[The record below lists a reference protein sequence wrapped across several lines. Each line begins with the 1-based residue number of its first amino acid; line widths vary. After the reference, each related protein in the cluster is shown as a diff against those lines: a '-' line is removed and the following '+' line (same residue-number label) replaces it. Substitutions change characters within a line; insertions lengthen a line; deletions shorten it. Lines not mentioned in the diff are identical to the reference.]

1 MFDSELYEDMNSVM
15 LENEDADSETHD
27 DDVPPT
33 HEVPKDEAAAAQEEV
48 PPVQEKAPAPTGPRD
63 AGPPFDDDDA
73 DMILRSSDLVDFRVH
88 KLFLVK
94 ASLVFRDMISLHA
107 RGPLSS
113 SSSSPNVTYPD
124 ALSPTGLPIVP
135 LPDEPAPAV
144 DMLLRFCYIP
154 LIPTP
159 STLSDIELA
168 LHLGSKFLM
177 PHILSAAKSSILAQM
192 ESGVLPANRVFALGW
207 LHRQRDIVL
216 AAASHPSREPLLAG
230 PPYPEYELIPALVLH
245 KLFAFRHQ
253 ARTLAAT
260 SAPCGDFS
268 WITRP
273 HIELFIEVYPDE
285 PAPRCK
291 CPATRFHEPEA
302 DFPGFPTQA
311 ELGAERG
318 LVDWFWAFLRAGLA
332 KMAKATVQEA
342 MDVVKDPALAAP
354 GIEAAHGCT
363 VCETRAGP
371 ALADFGV
378 AWARVI
384 DDRRQLTIQTPF

>member
-1 MFDSELYEDMNSVM
+1 MSESELYEDMN
-15 LENEDADSETHD
+15 ATH

-33 HEVPKDEAAAAQEEV
+33 HKVPKEEAAAAQEEV
-48 PPVQEKAPAPTGPRD
+48 PAQEKAPAPTGPRD
-63 AGPPFDDDDA
+63 AGAPFDDEDA

-88 KLFLVK
+88 KLFLSK
-94 ASLVFRDMISLHA
+94 ASLPA
-107 RGPLSS
+107 RTRAPLLLIFVL
-113 SSSSPNVTYPD
+113 NAAYPD

-135 LPDEPAPAV
+135 LLDEPATAV

-154 LIPTP
+154 LLPTP
-159 STLSDIELA
+159 SSLSDIELA
-168 LHLGSKFLM
+168 LHLGSKFQM
-177 PHILSAAKSSILAQM
+177 PHVLSAAKSSILAQM
-192 ESGVLPANRVFALGW
+192 ESGVLPADRVFAFGW

-230 PPYPEYELIPALVLH
+230 PPYPDPRRGA
-245 KLFAFRHQ
+245 
-253 ARTLAAT
+253 
-260 SAPCGDFS
+260 SAPRRAS
-268 WITRP
+268 TSPRP
-273 HIELFIEVYPDE
+273 
-285 PAPRCK
+285 
-291 CPATRFHEPEA
+291 

-354 GIEAAHGCT
+354 GIEAAHGCA

-384 DDRRQLTIQTPF
+384 DDRRQ